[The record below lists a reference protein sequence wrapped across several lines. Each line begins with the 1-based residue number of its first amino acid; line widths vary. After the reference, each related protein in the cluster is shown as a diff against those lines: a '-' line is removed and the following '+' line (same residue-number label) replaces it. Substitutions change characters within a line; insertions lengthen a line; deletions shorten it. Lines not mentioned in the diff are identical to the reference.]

1 MIFVKIRLKI
11 RIARNAK
18 IVMNLIRY
26 FEVFNFTIVASFY
39 IIRYE
44 LAQVS
49 GL

>member
-26 FEVFNFTIVASFY
+26 FEVFNFVASFY
-39 IIRYE
+39 FTRYE

-49 GL
+49 VL